1 MNDVVDANSLIVSV
15 NYPQFSGGFG
25 PLEEKSIWDQKEKVV
40 GLAVRK

>member
-1 MNDVVDANSLIVSV
+1 MNDAVNANLLIVRV

-40 GLAVRK
+40 MLAARK

>member
-1 MNDVVDANSLIVSV
+1 MNDVVDANSLIASV

-40 GLAVRK
+40 GLAARK